1 MEQIWKNKWDKRYS
15 SEEFAYGEE
24 PNKYLREQL
33 DKLKVGT
40 ILFPAEGEGRNAVYA
55 AELGWNVFAFDI
67 SKEGKNKALKLA
79 KSNNVKINYQV
90 GELETLHFEE
100 QQFDAIGL
108 IYAHFPA
115 AVKSKYHKIFDS
127 YLKKGGVIIF
137 EAFSKNNLDY
147 VQKDEKIGG
156 PKDIESLFSIAEIES
171 DFPDYDFKQLVQM
184 EIELKEGLF
193 HNGKGSVIRF
203 MGIKK

>member
-1 MEQIWKNKWDKRYS
+1 MEQLHY
-15 SEEFAYGEE
+15 
-24 PNKYLREQL
+24 Q
-33 DKLKVGT
+33 
-40 ILFPAEGEGRNAVYA
+40 AE
-55 AELGWNVFAFDI
+55 
-67 SKEGKNKALKLA
+67 
-79 KSNNVKINYQV
+79 
-90 GELETLHFEE
+90 
-100 QQFDAIGL
+100 QFDAIGL

-115 AVKSKYHKIFDS
+115 AVKSKYHKILDR

-147 VQKDEKIGG
+147 VEKDGGIGG
-156 PKDIESLFSIAEIES
+156 PKDIESLFSIAEIQS
-171 DFPDYDFKQLVQM
+171 DFPDYNFEQLEQI

>member
-55 AELGWNVFAFDI
+55 AQLGWNVFAFDI

-115 AVKSKYHKIFDS
+115 AVKSKYHKIFDR